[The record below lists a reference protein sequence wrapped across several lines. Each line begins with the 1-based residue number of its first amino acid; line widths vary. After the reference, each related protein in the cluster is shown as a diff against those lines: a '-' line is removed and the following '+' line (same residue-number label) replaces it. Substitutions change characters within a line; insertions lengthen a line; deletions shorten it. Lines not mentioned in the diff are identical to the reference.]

1 MRLHSSAEHS
11 PALLWQANR
20 RLKKAG
26 ECSAEKFGISVHGEG
41 ERFGRTNR
49 LVPVIPPA
57 KITPTKKPPS
67 QAARELEAGQAAFF
81 LILAL
86 TAVALR
92 FM

>member
-1 MRLHSSAEHS
+1 MGRAS
-11 PALLWQANR
+11 
-20 RLKKAG
+20 
-26 ECSAEKFGISVHGEG
+26 ISVEQTASFPSFPR
-41 ERFGRTNR
+41 EDY
-49 LVPVIPPA
+49 A
-57 KITPTKKPPS
+57 KKKPPS